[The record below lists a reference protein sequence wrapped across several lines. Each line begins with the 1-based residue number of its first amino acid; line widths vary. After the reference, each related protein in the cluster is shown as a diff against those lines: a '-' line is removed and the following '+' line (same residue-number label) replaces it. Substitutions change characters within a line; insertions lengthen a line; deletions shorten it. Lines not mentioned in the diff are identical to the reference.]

1 MTDPVVTACRRAVAD
16 SLQVLR
22 GAVEGLPIAALNR
35 RPAGEETNSIAVLV
49 THALHATR
57 FLMMVGLGLPV
68 PARDRSREFAV
79 DDADATG
86 LLTEIDLVGAEVLAM
101 LDTAGEVDW
110 AAARG
115 FRRADGSR
123 AEFTAAWG
131 VIHAVDHLRGHA
143 DEAALTRHIVAD

>member
-1 MTDPVVTACRRAVAD
+1 MTDPVAAACRRAVSD
-16 SLQVLR
+16 SFQVLR
-22 GAVEGLPIAALNR
+22 GAVEGLPAETLNR

-68 PARDRSREFAV
+68 PARDRSAEFAV
-79 DDADATG
+79 HDADATG

-101 LDTAGEVDW
+101 LDAADQVDW

-115 FRRADGSR
+115 FTRADGSR

-143 DEAALTRHIVAD
+143 DEAALTRHVVAA